1 MARSPLG
8 RQQGVERLRADPDAV
23 GFLLRLYSSGLWSQ
37 EPKDRG
43 AHTVCIFPKRPS
55 VYQWL
60 SPAIALGAPS
70 FVLPFP
76 LQALL
81 FWVSRTGGW
90 ERRKKIHKTLLKKLR
105 NIKIFSSHGMNTGVY
120 YRSHNPSLKHLGP
133 DVLWNSDLEI
143 QDWVNT
149 PQSNPFRFLQ
159 QNMTSHTKR
168 EKVRVINSLSSS
180 VQVCHQM
187 SSDHGRFRQISS
199 LKKKNPLIFKGFQI
213 LELWKKNYGLA
224 FFVFYKNNSVPLP
237 YPNSHQKEGG
247 EKSCELFLKS
257 FPKQS

>member
-8 RQQGVERLRADPDAV
+8 RQQGVEGLRADPDAA

-43 AHTVCIFPKRPS
+43 AHTICIFPKRPS

-76 LQALL
+76 LQSLL
-81 FWVSRTGGW
+81 FGVSRTGGW

-105 NIKIFSSHGMNTGVY
+105 NIKIFSSHGMNTGC
-120 YRSHNPSLKHLGP
+120 LLQK
-133 DVLWNSDLEI
+133 
-143 QDWVNT
+143 
-149 PQSNPFRFLQ
+149 PQSFSKTFGARCIMEFRFGDSGLGQ
-159 QNMTSHTKR
+159 HPIVKPIQVSVAKHDQSHQKGKSKGHKQPLIICSGLSPNEFRSR
-168 EKVRVINSLSSS
+168 EVWAN
-180 VQVCHQM
+180 Q
-187 SSDHGRFRQISS
+187 FF
-199 LKKKNPLIFKGFQI
+199 KKKNPLIFKAFQI

-224 FFVFYKNNSVPLP
+224 LFFVFYKNNSVPLP

-247 EKSCELFLKS
+247 KKAVSCF
-257 FPKQS
+257 